1 MKIGCCS
8 NMLVKS
14 SAPVGEEQE
23 HKLKRTGFDFLEKI
37 AKVGFDYVELP
48 LAQVMA
54 LDEEH
59 FERLLDKITELGLPC
74 EACNNFFPVTMR
86 LTGPSVDQEAVDA
99 YVAAALQRARRMGA
113 RSVIFGSGPAKNV
126 PDGFKLEDG
135 YRQLVDM
142 LKRVDDFAGRE
153 NVTIAIEPLRK
164 QECNLINT
172 YEAGYRMA
180 QEVAGKNIR
189 VLVDYYHLGTER
201 EPVEHILAGKE
212 WLQHTHTASLDR
224 RSFPVKL
231 DDQLNEDFYR
241 ALKTA
246 GYDDCISLEAYTDD
260 FDHDAPLSLAF
271 LRHQIE
277 NAKPFAQ

>member
-14 SAPVGEEQE
+14 TALVGDEQE
-23 HKLKRTGFDFLEKI
+23 QKLKRTGFDFWERI
-37 AKVGFDYVELP
+37 AKVGFDYVEMP
-48 LAQVMA
+48 LAQIMA
-54 LDEEH
+54 LDDEQ
-59 FERLLDKITELGLPC
+59 FERVLAKISDLGLPC

-86 LTGPSVDQEAVDA
+86 LTGPSVDEVAVDA
-99 YVAAALQRARRMGA
+99 YVTAALKRARQMGA

-126 PDGFKLEDG
+126 PEGFPLEEG
-135 YRQLVDM
+135 YRQLVRM
-142 LKRVDDFAGRE
+142 LKRVDPIAGRE
-153 NVTIAIEPLRK
+153 NVTIAIEPLRN

-180 QEVAGKNIR
+180 EDVSGKNIR

-201 EPVEHILAGKE
+201 EPVEHILDGKQ

-224 RSFPVKL
+224 RTFPMKL
-231 DDQLNEDFYR
+231 DDTLNEDFYR
-241 ALKTA
+241 ALKTI
-246 GYDDCISLEAYTDD
+246 GYNDCISLEAYTDD

-271 LRHQIE
+271 LRHQI
-277 NAKPFAQ
+277 ATAQPLSL